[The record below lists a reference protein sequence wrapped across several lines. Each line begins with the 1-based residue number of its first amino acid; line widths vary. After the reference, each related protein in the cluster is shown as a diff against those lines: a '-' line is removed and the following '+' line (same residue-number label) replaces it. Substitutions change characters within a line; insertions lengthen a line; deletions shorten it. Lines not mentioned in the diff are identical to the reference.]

1 MKRSFRL
8 RFCTLLIGLAVLA
21 GGCSQANTS
30 ASSAST
36 ESSSAMI
43 SSATS
48 SVASESMASS
58 EGTASSES
66 IASSV
71 SSESA
76 PVSVSSQSSE
86 SVVSSAPVASE
97 SSVPQEA
104 PAWWET
110 FLDSDL
116 GEVLTEM
123 RYYDSSRKI
132 SVGANYFEFSKQT
145 DSGDLGLIRDT
156 AEPVTLEELGAPLTG
171 ISSFEVLI
179 AFDTKYTGKFY
190 ENGIALTKS
199 EPKQEAGEPVY
210 LSIGEEDYQELLSRC
225 AENFASEGF
234 GKHPSWLTIMRLYK
248 LDSIVGTCDNGE
260 TVILDSESGERYN
273 VWRFLRDSIRV
284 EPDSV
289 KTVTVDSKLSNC
301 ETILVNFINGIQ
313 YQIQINKTSILI
325 ASSDMSYA
333 LKYTLEGNPEYY
345 LRELDADNWDY
356 YENPVTG

>member
-1 MKRSFRL
+1 MS
-8 RFCTLLIGLAVLA
+8 
-21 GGCSQANTS
+21 
-30 ASSAST
+30 
-36 ESSSAMI
+36 
-43 SSATS
+43 
-48 SVASESMASS
+48 SES
-58 EGTASSES
+58 TASSES
-66 IASSV
+66 IASSS

-76 PVSVSSQSSE
+76 AVSVSSQSSE
-86 SVVSSAPVASE
+86 SAVSSESVASE
-97 SSVPQEA
+97 NNVPPKE
-104 PAWWET
+104 PEWWEE

-123 RYYDSSRKI
+123 RYYDSTRKI
-132 SVGANYFEFSKQT
+132 SVGANDFEFSKQT
-145 DSGDLGLIRDT
+145 NSDDLGLIRDT
-156 AEPVTLEELGAPLTG
+156 AEPVTLKELGAPLTG

-225 AENFASEGF
+225 ADNFASEGF
-234 GKHPSWLTIMRLYK
+234 GKYPSWLSIMRLYK

-260 TVILDSESGERYN
+260 TIILDSESGERYN

-333 LKYTLEGNPEYY
+333 LKYTLEGSRRERYME
-345 LRELDADNWDY
+345 ELDADNWDY

>member
-1 MKRSFRL
+1 MKHINNNRI
-8 RFCTLLIGLAVLA
+8 CALLISLAVLA
-21 GGCSQANTS
+21 AGCSQAVS
-30 ASSAST
+30 SSAAVSA
-36 ESSSAMI
+36 ESSSFI
-43 SSATS
+43 SSVS
-48 SVASESMASS
+48 
-58 EGTASSES
+58 SSES
-66 IASSV
+66 VSSSSSTASV

-76 PVSVSSQSSE
+76 PVSVSSQSSSE
-86 SVVSSAPVASE
+86 SAVSSESVASE
-97 SSVPQEA
+97 NNVPPKE
-104 PAWWET
+104 PEWWEE

-123 RYYDSSRKI
+123 RYYDSTRKI
-132 SVGANYFEFSKQT
+132 SVGANDFEFSKQT
-145 DSGDLGLIRDT
+145 NSDDLGLIRDT

-225 AENFASEGF
+225 ADNFASEGF
-234 GKHPSWLTIMRLYK
+234 GKYPSWLSIMRLYK

-260 TVILDSESGERYN
+260 TIILDIESGERYN
-273 VWRFLRDSIRV
+273 VWRFLRDSICV